1 MTAGKSL
8 IALAL
13 IMAAGPGAAA
23 NLHELYKSD
32 AIVTG
37 TGEEN
42 RQIGFRECLGEVL
55 VKVSGD
61 QRVLD
66 APALAPLMQRA
77 GDFVAS
83 FSYRDRLEGI
93 PIHDE
98 QGTYDRPHDLTC
110 RYEPSTVDALLI
122 KLGRKPWLAPRPQLA
137 VLLSVRDQKRSF
149 VLTSDGSESP
159 YMAQS
164 LEAATVPLAL
174 SATLPDGRILAAE
187 KLDFAAVTRA
197 EPARLDALARTIGAR
212 TIGARTIGGNVALA
226 GVLEWSDQA
235 RGWIADWRLI
245 AHGKIH
251 RWRLSGVNFDEAFR
265 NAIRGAAQI
274 LSGNG
279 APRR

>member
-1 MTAGKSL
+1 MTAGKCL

-42 RQIGFRECLGEVL
+42 RQIGFRECLDEVL

-110 RYEPSTVDALLI
+110 RYEPSTVDALLL
-122 KLGRKPWLAPRPQLA
+122 KLGRKPWLTPRPQLA
-137 VLLSVRDQKRSF
+137 VFLSVRDQKRSF
-149 VLTSDGSESP
+149 VLTSDGAESP

-164 LEAATVPLAL
+164 LDAATVPLAL
-174 SATLPDGRILAAE
+174 SATLPDGGILAAE
-187 KLDFAAVTRA
+187 KLDFAAVTKA
-197 EPARLDALARTIGAR
+197 EPARLDALARM
-212 TIGARTIGGNVALA
+212 IGARTIGGNVALA
-226 GVLEWSDQA
+226 GTLEWSDQA
-235 RGWIADWRLI
+235 RGWIAWRLI